1 MTFTLAL
8 LAINL
13 SNENVQKLIIKRKLF
28 FIGRYYCYSP
38 KLIKL
43 YNIDS
48 NSYEK
53 KLQLLYNIFYAYAIN
68 KIKNV

>member
-28 FIGRYYCYSP
+28 FIGRYCCYST

-53 KLQLLYNIFYAYAIN
+53 KLQLLYNIFYAYANN